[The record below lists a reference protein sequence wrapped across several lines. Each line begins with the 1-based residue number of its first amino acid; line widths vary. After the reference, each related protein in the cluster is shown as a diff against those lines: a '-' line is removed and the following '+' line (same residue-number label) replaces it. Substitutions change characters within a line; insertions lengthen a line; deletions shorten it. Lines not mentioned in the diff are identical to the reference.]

1 MCISGI
7 PQGPSYMA
15 LGVWHDWHPHI
26 DFVQLVANGYLD
38 KKLGLGI
45 HFIHLK

>member
-1 MCISGI
+1 MCSGT

-15 LGVWHDWHPHI
+15 LGVWHPHI
-26 DFVQLVANGYLD
+26 DFGQHVQNSYLD

-45 HFIHLK
+45 HFIHVK